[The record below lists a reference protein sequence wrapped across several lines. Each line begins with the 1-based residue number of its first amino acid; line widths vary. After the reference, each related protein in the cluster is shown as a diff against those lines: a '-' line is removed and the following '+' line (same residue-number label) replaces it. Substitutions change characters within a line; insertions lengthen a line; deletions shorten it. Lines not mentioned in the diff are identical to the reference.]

1 MVCSK
6 RSQRACQASARS
18 FSELYKEVNDL
29 TSFLQSDEEDSE
41 SDLDDEIIGEQGQE
55 EYDPADSTDP
65 YDKKQ
70 GEDSWIGR
78 RVCKTFG
85 ELGQFIG
92 IIYKA
97 RKDRNKKG
105 HRLFAIY
112 YFDDHSFE
120 ELWPTEIVKHLLPED
135 RDGLDLEARQK
146 YDAIDGVVKSQ
157 WPKKKKQTKK
167 KTGTKKKKQTAG
179 TKEKKKPIWTKLPD
193 GQRVY
198 FLLDGETTGLL
209 CVRSHCALVSK
220 TLTPTLTFVQLA
232 SGIGTD

>member
-1 MVCSK
+1 MVRSK
-6 RSQRACQASARS
+6 RSQRTCQASARS
-18 FSELYKEVNDL
+18 FSELYKEANDL
-29 TSFLQSDEEDSE
+29 TSFLQSDEEDSG

-179 TKEKKKPIWTKLPD
+179 TKEKKTYLDEVTRWTT
-193 GQRVY
+193 RV
-198 FLLDGETTGLL
+198 FSLRRRDHWSAVCAIAL
-209 CVRSHCALVSK
+209 CTRV
-220 TLTPTLTFVQLA
+220 
-232 SGIGTD
+232 